1 VLVLN
6 VLSTVYVGCVPQ
18 HVPEASRFSHEGH
31 ASIFS
36 VEEIRAE
43 RIAEDLKLNSKTSSA

>member
-1 VLVLN
+1 MLVLN